1 MLSLRLRAAPSVPPT
16 ALVAAPS
23 SQTYLPGWGRSFG
36 TGPLALKGVSAW
48 PPASRASR
56 DPVPS
61 RTHPLLQQS
70 FTVQTARRV

>member
-36 TGPLALKGVSAW
+36 TGPLALEASAW
-48 PPASRASR
+48 QPASRASR

-61 RTHPLLQQS
+61 RTHPRWQQS